1 VAAGL
6 LDPVPFD
13 DFLLAR
19 GTAPLPP
26 YMKRKNVTP
35 PPVNDLERYQ
45 TVYARVPG
53 SVAAPTAGFHFTPP
67 VLEALKRKGVAMTAV
82 TLHVGYGTFL
92 PITAE
97 EVENHRMEVET
108 YELTTEAAAQIN
120 AARRVV
126 AVGTTATRVIE
137 TLADDAGV
145 VRPGAG
151 ETDLYIYPGYRFKRV
166 DALLTNFHLPKS
178 SLYLL
183 ASAFAGP
190 SLLREAYDRAIRS
203 GYRFYS
209 YGDCTLLL

>member
-1 VAAGL
+1 
-6 LDPVPFD
+6 
-13 DFLLAR
+13 
-19 GTAPLPP
+19 
-26 YMKRKNVTP
+26 M
-35 PPVNDLERYQ
+35 
-45 TVYARVPG
+45 
-53 SVAAPTAGFHFTPP
+53 
-67 VLEALKRKGVAMTAV
+67 
-82 TLHVGYGTFL
+82 GYGTFL